1 MQHFSICMLT
11 MCLLWI
17 DIVPFFCDVT
27 VVTAVS
33 LASELT
39 SFMVSANRTHSSIDN
54 LLNMDADD
62 QRDHVNKNSDGDGDD
77 DDSTIQTSFASKIP
91 NVQNHN
97 FNHYKHH
104 HHQHH
109 QHQHQ
114 HQQQQQHYHHQQHHR
129 QNHQHHNH
137 AKRPKHW
144 HAHHFSE
151 PENHDRHHHYETK
164 YIDGMRPSNEWH
176 YSAWQSDETQP
187 KTRRRHEKRWHHQ
200 RNYYQFIDHTD
211 QITSKLHAD
220 LEIQSSNR
228 MLDGIMND
236 TENVPIHWP
245 VKKEAIME
253 GDVIL
258 GGLMMVHS
266 RG

>member
-1 MQHFSICMLT
+1 
-11 MCLLWI
+11 MCLIWI
-17 DIVPFFCDVT
+17 DIAPFFCDVT

-33 LASELT
+33 LASELS
-39 SFMVSANRTHSSIDN
+39 SFMVSANRTHTRIDD
-54 LLNMDADD
+54 LLKMDVDVQHHADD
-62 QRDHVNKNSDGDGDD
+62 A
-77 DDSTIQTSFASKIP
+77 TIQSSFSSKIS

-97 FNHYKHH
+97 HDNYNHYKHH
-104 HHQHH
+104 HHQHQQH
-109 QHQHQ
+109 QQHQH
-114 HQQQQQHYHHQQHHR
+114 HHHH
-129 QNHQHHNH
+129 H
-137 AKRPKHW
+137 AKKPKHW
-144 HAHHFSE
+144 HGHHFSE
-151 PENHDRHHHYETK
+151 TKNQDRHYHETK
-164 YIDGMRPSNEWH
+164 HIDGMPSNEWH
-176 YSAWQSDETQP
+176 YNTWQSYDIQP
-187 KTRRRHEKRWHHQ
+187 KIRRRHEKRWHHR
-200 RNYYQFIDHTD
+200 RNHYQFIDHSD

-228 MLDGIMND
+228 MLDGMVND